1 MKPYMQDND
10 YLKGAARAL
19 NILYT
24 YDRSYEPYL
33 VYWLFPLQLAYQDTA
48 TESES
53 DAEPRLQWKR
63 FLSLP
68 VKDNS

>member
-48 TESES
+48 NESES
-53 DAEPRLQWKR
+53 YTQ
-63 FLSLP
+63 
-68 VKDNS
+68 